1 VERCVP
7 RRARKKTPVLT
18 HPTFT
23 QDMQLQIEFPDRH
36 MQKYWK
42 DSNYVYN
49 RAEAMERIQGAIR
62 CWTGEK
68 GWHYKISNRIED
80 HEGKRAQFP
89 IEREWV
95 YVE

>member
-1 VERCVP
+1 
-7 RRARKKTPVLT
+7 
-18 HPTFT
+18 
-23 QDMQLQIEFPDRH
+23 MQLQIEFPDRH

-42 DSNYVYN
+42 DRNYVYN

-68 GWHYKISNRIED
+68 GWHYKISNRIEY

>member
-1 VERCVP
+1 MERSSP
-7 RRARKKTPVLT
+7 RRARKKTQTLT

-23 QDMQLQIEFPDRH
+23 LDMQLQIEFPDRH

-42 DSNYVYN
+42 DSNFVYN
-49 RAEAMERIQGAIR
+49 HAEIMERIQGAMR

-68 GWHYKISNRIED
+68 GWQYKISNRIED
-80 HEGKRAQFP
+80 HEGKKAQFP

>member
-1 VERCVP
+1 MELCVP
-7 RRARKKTPVLT
+7 RRARKKTHVLT

-23 QDMQLQIEFPDRH
+23 LDMQLQIEFPDRH

-42 DSNYVYN
+42 DSNWVYN
-49 RAEAMERIQGAIR
+49 KAEAMERIAGAMR

-80 HEGKRAQFP
+80 HEGKQAQFP

-95 YVE
+95 YVA